1 MAINVG
7 LINWTDQGI
16 RNIKDSP
23 QRNRAFRELC
33 QKNGVTIR
41 EMLYTIG
48 PHNMV
53 VIIEGSEEAL
63 GTVMLS
69 VQKLGNVRSLSM
81 RALTPETFF
90 SVLEKVS

>member
-7 LINWTDQGI
+7 LINWTD
-16 RNIKDSP
+16 
-23 QRNRAFRELC
+23 
-33 QKNGVTIR
+33 

-53 VIIEGSEEAL
+53 VITEGSEEAL
-63 GTVMLS
+63 GAVMLS

-81 RALTPETFF
+81 RAMTPETFF
-90 SVLEKVS
+90 NVLEKVE